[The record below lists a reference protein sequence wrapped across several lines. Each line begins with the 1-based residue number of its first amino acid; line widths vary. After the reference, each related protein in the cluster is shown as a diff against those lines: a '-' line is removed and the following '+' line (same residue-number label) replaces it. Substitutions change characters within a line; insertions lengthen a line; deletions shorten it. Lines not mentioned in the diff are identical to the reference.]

1 MSEQLTFDAVDAE
14 ILEILQ
20 ENARTPNAEIA
31 RRLNM
36 AASAIFERIRK
47 LEERGVIE
55 GYTARLN
62 PQALGLS
69 LLAYVLVRS
78 NDGGERCPTG
88 RMLAEIPE
96 VLEVHAIAGE
106 DCYLVK
112 MRVADTEGLYRLLQ
126 DKFRGI
132 DSVGGTK
139 TTIVLHTVKETS
151 LLRIGKQGDLEAVGT
166 APEVGRA

>member
-1 MSEQLTFDAVDAE
+1 MSEQRIFDDVDAE

-20 ENARTPNAEIA
+20 ENARTSNAEVA

-36 AASAIFERIRK
+36 APSAIFERIRK

-55 GYTARLN
+55 GYTVRLN

-69 LLAYVLVRS
+69 LVAYVFVRS
-78 NDGGERCPTG
+78 KDGGERCATG

-96 VLEVHAIAGE
+96 VLEVHVIAGE

-112 MRVADTEGLYRLLQ
+112 VRVADTEALYRLLQ

-132 DSVGGTK
+132 ESVGATK
-139 TTIVLHTVKETS
+139 TTIVIHTVKETA
-151 LLRIGKQGDLEAVGT
+151 LLRIQKHGELETVEAE
-166 APEVGRA
+166 AERA